1 MAQYAKGKHTQ
12 YNGHSGAEGAMPFD
26 NVEEAWFWFI
36 TAQTARNDGARFVA
50 GAGMQIRPCEP
61 IDILKILD
69 GLYRNRL
76 LKREH
81 FLVLRHYGRRQM
93 PPDNRRVKEK
103 RAYYLWRDAMEK
115 MAPPME
121 RKGIVRVQSW
131 VNQHYPDYS
140 SENLTGVLAE

>member
-1 MAQYAKGKHTQ
+1 MAQYVKEKRTV
-12 YNGHSGAEGAMPFD
+12 YNGNFGAESVVPFD

-36 TAQTARNDGARFVA
+36 AAQAARNDGARFVS
-50 GAGMQIRPCEP
+50 GAGMQMRPCEP
-61 IDILKILD
+61 IDILKVLD

-103 RAYYLWRDAMEK
+103 RAYHLWREAMEN
-115 MAPPME
+115 ME
-121 RKGIVRVQSW
+121 TPLQGKGIVRAQSW
-131 VNQHYPDYS
+131 VNQYYPDYS
-140 SENLTGVLAE
+140 SENLSGALVE